1 MPAVEPS
8 MSIESQGGPMKKST
22 FRIIAAVALLGAIII
37 LSRVLPVQGWLE
49 NFNQWVDRL
58 GYSGYLVFF
67 AVYVLATVLFLPG
80 SVLTIGAGLLFGVI
94 GGSLAVSAASTTG
107 AAFCF
112 LIGRYVARDR
122 LAKRLGRDPR
132 FKAVDAAIGRE
143 GGKIVLLLRLS
154 PVFPF
159 NALNYLLGLTAVKF
173 WHYVV
178 ASWVGMMPGTVLY
191 VYLGFI
197 GQTGLRAASGTMEKS
212 PLEYALLGFGL
223 VVTVLVTVFVTRIAR
238 KALREGALGAAPPAG
253 EGG

>member
-1 MPAVEPS
+1 
-8 MSIESQGGPMKKST
+8 MSVESQGRPGKKPT
-22 FRIIAAVALLGAIII
+22 LKIIAAVVLLGAIIL
-37 LSRVLPVQGWLE
+37 LSRVLPVQEWLE
-49 NFNQWVDRL
+49 NFSQWVDRL
-58 GYSGYLVFF
+58 GYSGYLVFY

-122 LAKRLGRDPR
+122 LAERLGRDPR

-173 WHYVV
+173 WHYVA
-178 ASWVGMMPGTVLY
+178 ASWLGMMPGTVLY
-191 VYLGFI
+191 VYLGYI

-212 PLEYALLGFGL
+212 LLEYAFLGFGL
-223 VVTVLVTVFVTRIAR
+223 VVTVLVTILVTRIAR
-238 KALREGALGAAPPAG
+238 KALGEADLGVASQAG
-253 EGG
+253 KGG

>member
-1 MPAVEPS
+1 
-8 MSIESQGGPMKKST
+8 MSVESQGRPGKKPVLK
-22 FRIIAAVALLGAIII
+22 IIAAVVLLGAIIL
-37 LSRVLPVQGWLE
+37 LSRVLPVQEWLE
-49 NFNQWVDRL
+49 NFSQWVDRL
-58 GYSGYLVFF
+58 GYSGYLVFY

-122 LAKRLGRDPR
+122 LAERLGRDPR

-173 WHYVV
+173 WHYVA
-178 ASWVGMMPGTVLY
+178 ASWLGMMPGTVLY
-191 VYLGFI
+191 VYLGYI

-212 PLEYALLGFGL
+212 LLEYAFLGFGL
-223 VVTVLVTVFVTRIAR
+223 VVTVLVTILVTRIAR
-238 KALREGALGAAPPAG
+238 KALGEADLGVASQAG
-253 EGG
+253 KGG

>member
-1 MPAVEPS
+1 
-8 MSIESQGGPMKKST
+8 MSVESQGRPGKKPVLK
-22 FRIIAAVALLGAIII
+22 IIAAVVLLGAIIL
-37 LSRVLPVQGWLE
+37 LSRVLPVQVWLE
-49 NFNQWVDRL
+49 NFSQWVDRL
-58 GYSGYLVFF
+58 GYSGYLVFY

-122 LAKRLGRDPR
+122 LAERLSQDPR

-159 NALNYLLGLTAVKF
+159 NTLNYLLGLTAVKF
-173 WHYVV
+173 WHYVA
-178 ASWVGMMPGTVLY
+178 ASWLGMMPGTVLY
-191 VYLGFI
+191 VYLGYI
-197 GQTGLRAASGTMEKS
+197 GQTGLRAASGTMERS
-212 PLEYALLGFGL
+212 LLEYAFPGFGL
-223 VVTVLVTVFVTRIAR
+223 VVTVLVTILVARIAR
-238 KALREGALGAAPPAG
+238 KALREADLGVASQAG
-253 EGG
+253 KGG